1 MQKFLLKQ
9 PNLYIKEESVE
20 DLLIDKD
27 SHVYGIMTNN
37 NKNINC
43 KKVVITTGTC
53 LRGIIHIS
61 HQRGAAGRHIRNSE
75 EVVPPSIGLAKTL
88 EKKGFPLGRLTT
100 GTPPRLDGRT
110 INYDGLEEQHGDENI
125 TYFSFVHQYG
135 DFKAPNKMVVFFL
148 HFLWDLKDLFCYG
161 FFFLLILFNI

>member
-1 MQKFLLKQ
+1 MKQ
-9 PNLYIKEESVE
+9 TNLSIREETVE

-27 SHVYGIMTNN
+27 SHVYGIITNN
-37 NKNINC
+37 NKNMHC
-43 KKVVITTGTC
+43 KKIVITTGTF

-61 HQRGAAGRHIRNSE
+61 HERYAAGRHIRNSE
-75 EVVPPSIGLAKTL
+75 EVEPPSIGLAKTL

-110 INYDGLEEQHGDENI
+110 INYNGLEEQNGDDNI

-135 DFKAPNKMVVFFL
+135 EFKAPNKMVRFFTFLDIFFL
-148 HFLWDLKDLFCYG
+148 V
-161 FFFLLILFNI
+161 